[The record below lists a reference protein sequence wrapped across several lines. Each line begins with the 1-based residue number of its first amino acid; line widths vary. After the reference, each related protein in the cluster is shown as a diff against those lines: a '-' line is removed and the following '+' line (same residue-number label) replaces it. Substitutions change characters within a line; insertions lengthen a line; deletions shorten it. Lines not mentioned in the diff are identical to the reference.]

1 LNKAIKS
8 DDIKVIGIISGPII
22 QKEKLIVATIKN
34 RKLKAF
40 VFLALLPFIILLFK
54 PKESYLYSIVFD
66 NSASMENQLIYAKD
80 ALKEVVNNLNNNSS
94 FVVSSVPICNTEQSC
109 LALAGKAKRNL
120 KDIISVNDTG
130 TLLASTNVFAKKEEF
145 FSFINSGGIEITGAG
160 SPIYE
165 CIWQNFIE
173 SVKLNESQSYTK
185 KKLIILTDGNDNL
198 YAKVE
203 GCIAPVNC
211 ITDYSYKAVAF
222 SDFYSDLSFINYG
235 EADNI
240 NMFKS
245 CSAINVLNGYD
256 YNSFKNSFYEQLEDI
271 FFDKQ
276 FLWIIAIFL
285 LLGISVIFTLK

>member
-1 LNKAIKS
+1 
-8 DDIKVIGIISGPII
+8 
-22 QKEKLIVATIKN
+22 
-34 RKLKAF
+34 
-40 VFLALLPFIILLFK
+40 
-54 PKESYLYSIVFD
+54 
-66 NSASMENQLIYAKD
+66 MENQLIFAKD

-109 LALAGKAKRNL
+109 LALAGKSKRNL
-120 KDIISVNDTG
+120 KDIVSVNDTG

-173 SVKLNESQSYTK
+173 SVKLSESQSYTK
-185 KKLIILTDGNDNL
+185 KKLIVLTDGNDNL

-211 ITDYSYKAVAF
+211 IADYSYKAVAF